1 MNEIDRQTKYQAIII
16 AMVAALLVI
25 LLCNVLPIGER
36 LARFL
41 VDKDEKTGDVNIWA
55 AQNFMW
61 LAFFWGLAELW
72 FRARISSRMAKELS
86 CHFLPESPEIVLTKD
101 QLPDIHRKVV
111 EKRGDGILAKLVCL
125 LTSQFQIT
133 SSVSMVHDI
142 LTAEVELRQ
151 NEIDLNYNSIRYIT
165 WLIPT
170 LGFIGTVWGILQ
182 ALGTASQMDP
192 SSPELLPAVIGSL
205 SVAFWTTL
213 LALIMACVLMF
224 IQHRVQ
230 NREESLLNECAQ
242 YCLNNLINRLYAK

>member
-16 AMVAALLVI
+16 AMVAAVLVI

-36 LARFL
+36 MARFL

-72 FRARISSRMAKELS
+72 FRSKVSSRMAHELT
-86 CHFLPESPEIVLTKD
+86 CHYLPESPEVVLTKD
-101 QLPDIHRKVV
+101 QLPNVHRGVV
-111 EKRGDGILAKLVCL
+111 EKRGSGILAKLVCL
-125 LTSQFQIT
+125 LTSQFQI
-133 SSVSMVHDI
+133 SNSISVVHDM
-142 LTAEVELRQ
+142 LTAEIELRQ
-151 NEIDLNYNSIRYIT
+151 NEIDLSYNAVRYIT
-165 WLIPT
+165 WVIPT

-182 ALGTASQMDP
+182 ALATASTMDP
-192 SSPELLPAVIGSL
+192 TAPEMLPAVIGSL

-224 IQHRVQ
+224 VQHRVQ
-230 NREESLLNECAQ
+230 NREESLLNACAQ
-242 YCLNNLINRLYAK
+242 YCLINLINRLYVK